1 MFQLISD
8 LLTKKKIVYYQF
20 VNKSDRIF
28 TLCKFFSSSLMVVC
42 CSCKFPSNIFVYK
55 RYKINDAIDYFIA
68 LPKKCSGAMC
78 MMHCENGFQI
88 GPDGCEICKCKQ
100 GMSSKFSLRI
110 FVLVL
115 LVIISGAT
123 DIPVLDFWWRL
134 PLLVRFIACMQWIPE
149 IHL

>member
-1 MFQLISD
+1 MHKKVKMFQLISD

-20 VNKSDRIF
+20 VNKSDRMF
-28 TLCKFFSSSLMVVC
+28 TPCRFFSSSLMVVC

-55 RYKINDAIDYFIA
+55 RYKISYAIDYFIA

-123 DIPVLDFWWRL
+123 DIPVLDFW
-134 PLLVRFIACMQWIPE
+134 
-149 IHL
+149 